1 MNRHACMHMCVGV
14 GIDLCVSMLAS
25 ARSYTLMHMHA
36 LPGLTVAGANGA
48 TLKADPIR
56 LQHLSSA
63 RMGILVAAKDGVG
76 LIGSGASQETEGGG
90 AEGMEATG
98 GSGASAGGV
107 NRRRVV
113 GDVDVPLVGTL
124 AHLEHV

>member
-1 MNRHACMHMCVGV
+1 
-14 GIDLCVSMLAS
+14 MLAS
-25 ARSYTLMHMHA
+25 ARTYTLMHIHV

-76 LIGSGASQETEGGG
+76 LIGSGDSQETEVGG

-107 NRRRVV
+107 NRRRVI
-113 GDVDVPLVGTL
+113 GDVEVPLVGTL